1 MFLRKH
7 TKVLTMVS
15 MILALAVCMV
25 GFSWGGGSKGKTE
38 LKITLAGSTSVQP
51 LAEELARVY
60 EAKNPNV
67 KVFVQGGGSGAGIKA
82 AQTGT
87 ASIGMSSREL
97 KDSEKGLHETVIAK
111 DGIAIV
117 VHNSNNVADLT
128 LEQIKDIFAGK
139 ITNWKQVGGPDK
151 KITVVTREEG
161 SGTRGAF
168 EEIVMDHGGKGKIS
182 SKAITQNSTGA
193 VHQTVALD
201 ATAVGYI
208 SLGNLDSKVK
218 ALKVEGV
225 YPTKTTVKKKQ
236 YKIQRP
242 FLFLTKGAPKGE
254 ASKFILFVTGPE
266 GQKIVSKDYISVNR

>member
-15 MILALAVCMV
+15 LILALSVCMV
-25 GFSWGGGSKGKTE
+25 GFSWGGGSKGKAE

-51 LAEELARVY
+51 VAEELARAY
-60 EAKNPNV
+60 EAKNPGV

-87 ASIGMSSREL
+87 ANIGMSSREL

-111 DGIAIV
+111 DGIAVV
-117 VHNSNNVADLT
+117 VHNSNPVADLT

-139 ITNWKQVGGPDK
+139 VTNWKQVGGPDK

-168 EEIVMDHGGKGKIS
+168 EEIVMHHGDKEKIS

-242 FLFLTKGAPKGE
+242 VLFLTKGAPKGE
-254 ASKFILFVTGPE
+254 VSKFILFVTGPE
-266 GQKIVSKDYISVNR
+266 GQKIVAKDYISVNR